1 MGSLFDQLKKSGL
14 VDNKKAKQIQRQKQI
29 EQRQS
34 KANKSK
40 KGQAVESEA
49 AQLAAKAQADKVE
62 RDRLLNQERQQAQ
75 VKKEQQAEL
84 LQIIQSNQLKDF
96 EGEKTF
102 NFADESL
109 VKTLNVNKRTHL
121 QLVAGTIR
129 LARFKGGYALLPE
142 EAVEKIQLRDASVLI
157 PLEVVDDSLSD
168 EDRDYYAKFE
178 IPDDLIW

>member
-1 MGSLFDQLKKSGL
+1 MSSLFDQLKKSGL

-40 KGQAVESEA
+40 KGQTVESEA
-49 AQLAAKAQADKVE
+49 SKLAAKAQAEKME

-75 VKKEQQAEL
+75 LKKEQQAEL
-84 LQIIQSNQLKDF
+84 LQIIQSNLLKGF
-96 EGEKTF
+96 EGEKPF
-102 NFADESL
+102 NFADKNL
-109 VKTLNVNKRTHL
+109 VKTLNVNKRTHQ
-121 QLVAGTIR
+121 QLVAGTLR
-129 LARFKGGYALLPE
+129 LARFNGGYALLPE
-142 EAVEKIQLRDASVLI
+142 EAAEKILLRDASVLI

-178 IPDDLIW
+178 IPDDLVW